1 MVFQRPTTGSAAEAT
16 PAASSTTGAS
26 RATKIDLVLR
36 ISPPGFMGPSSS
48 GRFDRHSS
56 AEPVACLRPRTDTFI
71 QPCWPEDGKV
81 GWAHATGAAGGGRLS
96 YPGSRPILADGR
108 ARFLRD
114 VSRRRTGRGGQEAR
128 AGGVAWRRSRFPL
141 TTV

>member
-56 AEPVACLRPRTDTFI
+56 AQPVACLRPRTVTCI
-71 QPCWPEDGKV
+71 QPCWPEGGKV
-81 GWAHATGAAGGGRLS
+81 GLAPATGAAGGGRLC
-96 YPGSRPILADGR
+96 YTGSGPRLDDCGASV
-108 ARFLRD
+108 L
-114 VSRRRTGRGGQEAR
+114 
-128 AGGVAWRRSRFPL
+128 L
-141 TTV
+141 